1 MLDNMFINLSLEK
14 IGQFRR
20 VSKAWEEM
28 TKRQEF
34 VLQKREMSY
43 PASENNIL
51 VFTQTSQED
60 HLLQDKL
67 IATNIKAQM
76 DNPCNHIRFQ
86 EEMSMGDDGIHKIM
100 PITTDLICLQTSS
113 QIKFLNP
120 KTTQL
125 ATVEWPY
132 DVPFSNCETTF
143 GYVSSSKTY
152 IFMALIAD
160 GKNMQGCIFSF
171 QSCSRIHRGEWKTLC
186 NVCPRLVSDGIWFDR
201 FVYWRVDKLSSKI
214 ATPQELLVVFDYHTQ
229 QFQPVNCPPS
239 PTFFNPTYPS
249 HMNLQVKILDFQGTM
264 CVIDEYEITQN
275 YHCEMWAWDPDT
287 STWDCIF
294 ETHEFPN
301 VNTHVPQGLHFRH
314 DWLYPVFLSHKSS
327 PAGQFIV
334 KGYDNRHL
342 LLYSVPTRKITHS
355 SISPDLETSFII
367 RACYFWETLTHF

>member
-1 MLDNMFINLSLEK
+1 
-14 IGQFRR
+14 
-20 VSKAWEEM
+20 M

-67 IATNIKAQM
+67 IATNIKVQM

-132 DVPFSNCETTF
+132 DVPLSNCETAF
-143 GYVSSSKTY
+143 GT
-152 IFMALIAD
+152 
-160 GKNMQGCIFSF
+160 
-171 QSCSRIHRGEWKTLC
+171 
-186 NVCPRLVSDGIWFDR
+186 WFDR
-201 FVYWRVDKLSSKI
+201 FVYWHVDKLSSEI

-229 QFQPVNCPPS
+229 QFQIINCPPS

-275 YHCEMWAWDPDT
+275 HHCEMWAWDPDT
-287 STWDCIF
+287 SSWDCVF

-301 VNTHVPQGLHFRH
+301 VNTHVPHGLHFRH